1 MPTAGCL
8 PSEVAQGN
16 QGKIR
21 EMCISLK
28 ISGEN
33 QGIRLTLETARE
45 ISSKLF
51 ASAPVVNRFLNMLKI
66 SRKNFCSNIKEIIAV
81 SDSNFE
87 PNSKLNSYM
96 CTTQNL
102 NILFFISQLPY
113 LGYCCVWK
121 FQEI

>member
-1 MPTAGCL
+1 MPNAGCL
-8 PSEVAQGN
+8 PSQGVQGN
-16 QGKIR
+16 QGKVR
-21 EMCISLK
+21 EICISLK

-51 ASAPVVNRFLNMLKI
+51 VSASVVNRFLNMLKT
-66 SRKNFCSNIKEIIAV
+66 SKKNFCSIMKEIIAV
-81 SDSNFE
+81 SNSILE

-102 NILFFISQLPY
+102 NILFLISQLPY

-121 FQEI
+121 FLEI